1 MFEGFKDERDAG
13 EGAGEHRLA
22 PRARLEGTYRER
34 YGHEHR
40 DNGWEV
46 RLLRQ
51 AERLRKELVDP
62 RVVVALDEE
71 GDRDEGRYDE
81 GGRAPDPG

>member
-1 MFEGFKDERDAG
+1 MFEGFNGTARRRRRCRRAP
-13 EGAGEHRLA
+13 
-22 PRARLEGTYRER
+22 PRAARSASKGTYRER

-62 RVVVALDEE
+62 RSRGSA
-71 GDRDEGRYDE
+71 G
-81 GGRAPDPG
+81 